1 MVERLTRILIY
12 AGWALGA
19 AVILYGIWR
28 YWKERTLSA
37 LLISLAVLIA
47 GPLEDA
53 LKAWVRRERRL
64 GKEKPA
70 VALVDAATSVAFLVL
85 LLWTI
90 ALVP

>member
-1 MVERLTRILIY
+1 MLERLTRLLIY

-19 AVILYGIWR
+19 AVIFYGIWR
-28 YWKERTLSA
+28 FWKEHSLPA
-37 LLISLAVLIA
+37 LLIALAVLIA
-47 GPLEDA
+47 GPLEDV

-64 GKEKPA
+64 GKENPA